1 MAKHAAIPAW
11 SRTIGWRQGHILPE
25 EAAAALELAT
35 GADALV
41 MVVSHDCDLANANL
55 ADEPSVEVIAG
66 RRLPSSDPNL
76 ANLKS
81 ARTLHLTI
89 TCEGRT
95 QCIEL
100 TATGKQ
106 LVPKSALAAWR
117 PDPRYHLDEGNF
129 FTLRRWLAARYDRAA
144 FPDQFER
151 RMFHETDLAER
162 INKVA
167 KKEDV
172 NRVVS
177 GIYFEVSPRE
187 ELDPAVPYD
196 LTVVLVYTPG
206 MDPLKNGDIAE
217 EAGKAIDAHFRK
229 RCLPDEASGTWKHI
243 RLKEVIAYSEEGIS
257 VARMKRLQRWHLDH
271 LSMRS
276 PAESAKPFNPPG

>member
-1 MAKHAAIPAW
+1 MAKHAATPAW

-25 EAAAALELAT
+25 EAVSALGLGC
-35 GADALV
+35 GAEPLV
-41 MVVSHDCDLANANL
+41 MVVSHDCDLANTNL
-55 ADEPSVEVIAG
+55 DIEPYVEVIPG
-66 RRLPSSDPNL
+66 KRLPAPDPNL

-81 ARTLHLTI
+81 PRTLHLAI
-89 TCEGRT
+89 TCEGRAE
-95 QCIEL
+95 CIEL

-106 LVPKSALAAWR
+106 LVQKSALAAWR
-117 PDPRYHLDEGNF
+117 PDPRYRLDEDNF

-151 RMFHETDLAER
+151 RMYDKTDLAER

-167 KKEDV
+167 KKEGV

-229 RCLPDEASGTWKHI
+229 RCLPDEASGAWKHI

-271 LSMRS
+271 MSLRS
-276 PAESAKPFNPPG
+276 PAESAEPFTPSG

>member
-25 EAAAALELAT
+25 QAAAALELAT

-55 ADEPSVEVIAG
+55 DDEPYVEVIAG
-66 RRLPSSDPNL
+66 RRLQSSDPNL

-100 TATGKQ
+100 TAAGKQ

-117 PDPRYHLDEGNF
+117 PDPRYRLDEDNF

-151 RMFHETDLAER
+151 RMFRETDLAER

-167 KKEDV
+167 KKEGV

-243 RLKEVIAYSEEGIS
+243 RLKEVIAYSETGIS

-271 LSMRS
+271 LSTRS
-276 PAESAKPFNPPG
+276 PAESVKPFNPPG

>member
-25 EAAAALELAT
+25 EAVSALGLGR
-35 GADALV
+35 GAETLV

-55 ADEPSVEVIAG
+55 DLEPYVEVIAG
-66 RRLPSSDPNL
+66 KRPPSSDPNL

-81 ARTLHLTI
+81 PRTLHLAI

-95 QCIEL
+95 ECIEL
-100 TATGKQ
+100 TATDKQ
-106 LVPKSALAAWR
+106 LVQKSALAAWR
-117 PDPRYHLDEGNF
+117 PDTRYRLDADNF

-144 FPDQFER
+144 FPDEFER
-151 RMFHETDLAER
+151 RLRHETDLAER
-162 INKVA
+162 INTIA
-167 KKEDV
+167 KKDSV

-177 GIYFEVSPRE
+177 GIYFEVGPRE
-187 ELDPAVPYD
+187 ELDPEVPYE

-206 MDPLKNGDIAE
+206 MDPLQNGDIAE
-217 EAGKAIDAHFRK
+217 DAGKAIAAGFRK
-229 RCLPDEASGTWKHI
+229 RCLTEEASGTWKHI
-243 RLKEVIAYSEEGIS
+243 RLMEVIAYSEEGIT

-271 LSMRS
+271 MSMRS
-276 PAESAKPFNPPG
+276 PAESAKPFTPP

>member
-1 MAKHAAIPAW
+1 
-11 SRTIGWRQGHILPE
+11 
-25 EAAAALELAT
+25 
-35 GADALV
+35 

-55 ADEPSVEVIAG
+55 DDEPCVEVIAG
-66 RRLPSSDPNL
+66 KRLPSSDPNR

-95 QCIEL
+95 ECVEL

-106 LVPKSALAAWR
+106 LIPKSALAAWR
-117 PDPRYHLDEGNF
+117 PDPRYRLDADNF

-151 RMFHETDLAER
+151 RMYGETDLAER

-167 KKEDV
+167 KKEGV

-187 ELDPAVPYD
+187 ELDPAVPYN

-229 RCLPDEASGTWKHI
+229 RCLPDEALGTWKHI
-243 RLKEVIAYSEEGIS
+243 HLKEVIAYSEEGIS

>member
-1 MAKHAAIPAW
+1 MTKHAATPAW

-25 EAAAALELAT
+25 EAVSALGLGR
-35 GADALV
+35 GAETLV

-55 ADEPSVEVIAG
+55 DLEPYVEVIAG
-66 RRLPSSDPNL
+66 KRPPSSDPNL

-81 ARTLHLTI
+81 PRTLHLAI

-95 QCIEL
+95 ECIEL
-100 TATGKQ
+100 TATDKQ
-106 LVPKSALAAWR
+106 LVQKSALAAWR
-117 PDPRYHLDEGNF
+117 PDTRYRLDADNF

-144 FPDQFER
+144 FPDEFER
-151 RMFHETDLAER
+151 RLRHETDLAER
-162 INKVA
+162 INTIA
-167 KKEDV
+167 KKDSV

-177 GIYFEVSPRE
+177 GIYFEVGPRE
-187 ELDPAVPYD
+187 ELDPEVPYE

-206 MDPLKNGDIAE
+206 IDPLKNGDIAE

>member
-25 EAAAALELAT
+25 EAAAALGLASA
-35 GADALV
+35 ADALV

-55 ADEPSVEVIAG
+55 DDEPCVEVIAG
-66 RRLPSSDPNL
+66 KRLPSSDPNR

-95 QCIEL
+95 ECVEL

-106 LVPKSALAAWR
+106 LIPKSALAAWR
-117 PDPRYHLDEGNF
+117 PDPRYRLDADNF

-151 RMFHETDLAER
+151 RMYGETDLAER

-167 KKEDV
+167 KKEGV

-229 RCLPDEASGTWKHI
+229 RCLPDEALGTWKHI
-243 RLKEVIAYSEEGIS
+243 HLKEVIAYSEEGIS

>member
-25 EAAAALELAT
+25 QAAAALELAT

-55 ADEPSVEVIAG
+55 DDEPYVEVIAG
-66 RRLPSSDPNL
+66 RRLQSSDPNL

-100 TATGKQ
+100 TAAGKQ

-117 PDPRYHLDEGNF
+117 PDPRYRLDEDNF

-151 RMFHETDLAER
+151 RMFRETDLAER

-167 KKEDV
+167 KKEGV

-271 LSMRS
+271 LSTRS
-276 PAESAKPFNPPG
+276 PAESVKPFNPPG

>member
-25 EAAAALELAT
+25 QAAAALELAT

-55 ADEPSVEVIAG
+55 DDEPYVEVIAG
-66 RRLPSSDPNL
+66 RRLQSSDPNL

-100 TATGKQ
+100 TAAGKQ

-117 PDPRYHLDEGNF
+117 PDPSYRLDADNF

-151 RMFHETDLAER
+151 RMFRETDLAER

-167 KKEDV
+167 KKEGV

-271 LSMRS
+271 LSTRS
-276 PAESAKPFNPPG
+276 PAESVKPFNPPG